1 MRRLVFPQTWGYL
14 IPSLTNQCTGLIKE
28 CSVLSVITV
37 PEVAMAAQFF
47 IGETFSPIEGY
58 FMVSMLYWALTGA
71 VSWALWVLWRR
82 KNAARLARP
91 QALSREAKLIQA
103 SETAT

>member
-1 MRRLVFPQTWGYL
+1 ML
-14 IPSLTNQCTGLIKE
+14 GLIGM
-28 CSVLSVITV
+28 TV

-71 VSWALWVLWRR
+71 VSWALWIFWRR
-82 KNAARLARP
+82 KNAARRGKP
-91 QALSREAKLIQA
+91 HVLSREAKLIQA
-103 SETAT
+103 AETAT